1 MQTDNELFSITDS
14 GSFDEFLVTLTG
26 ADNHWM
32 FISSRGA
39 LTAGR
44 EDAEHALF
52 PYGTV
57 DKVYASRGNIG
68 PRTFIRDNA
77 TGKIWEPFADWS
89 AFQYATGRRV
99 AKNMEG
105 TKILFEETNRD
116 LELSFSYSWEFSGR
130 YGFVRQAKLVNL
142 SGRLRRLSVLDGL
155 MNILCPGISNHLQTE
170 LSNLTDAYKDNVVDP
185 VSGMAI
191 FSLASLV
198 TDKAMPAEGLGA
210 SVAWFR
216 SKSRAQLSLDGK
228 AVADFTSGKPFAAC
242 NRACGKRGDFFAHM
256 EVTLAGGGDEDWL
269 VCADRDLDAA
279 RVRDLSREIAA
290 MKDDTSILDDV
301 EQNRIRLRA
310 LVAEADG
317 LCSGALRMHEWHHFA
332 NALFNSLR
340 GGIPLDGYAVRRDDL
355 LEYIKTRNA
364 KAAAEAERVLPA
376 KGLTIGTLRELAA
389 AAGKSMQ
396 ISSDLARL
404 LEEYLPLGFS
414 RRHGDPSRPWNRFS
428 IKIRDERGE
437 PVCAYQGNWRDI
449 FQNWEALSASW
460 PGYLPGFIAAF
471 LDATTLDGYNPYRIG
486 RDGLDWERPDP
497 ENPWANIGY
506 WNDHQII
513 YVQKLFER
521 INDYFPGTLEDSL
534 GKKKYSYARVP
545 YRIADFEATCRAPRS
560 TISFDAK
567 LDREITAQ
575 VSAEGTD
582 ARLVHDG
589 SGAVYAATLAE
600 KILTLALPKIANLV
614 PGGGIWINTQRPEW
628 NDANNALVGNGL
640 SVVTLAYLRRF
651 LAFWISVLEPLG
663 DASFAVAGDVVDFA
677 RSAQAALE
685 AADTAN
691 AATDP
696 AARFAFMSAMGNA
709 ADRYRAAIYAD
720 MRFAQ
725 APVKVPAAEIASL
738 FRAALETADKTL
750 DVQKRSDGLY
760 HAYNLL
766 ALEALGAKT
775 PGTPRAEVR
784 NLQAMLEGQ
793 VAILSSGYLGEEES
807 MRLLERLPKSDLY
820 RADKNS
826 YMLYPTKVLP
836 DFLAKNAFPIDRARE
851 IPLLAKLLDAGDV
864 TLITSSG
871 DGCAHF
877 GMTMENADAVS
888 EAIGAYERNPEWATL
903 AKESKADILALY
915 ESTFKHASF
924 TGRSGT
930 MYAFEGIGSIYW
942 HMVSKLLLASGE
954 LLTASRDAAGTAA
967 GKEDRISRAYLSIR
981 DGLGYRRGADDYGA
995 FPWDP
1000 YSHTPAGAFARQ
1012 PGMTGQ
1018 VKEEI
1023 LTRLME
1029 YGVEVRHGE
1038 IVFTEAPLMDEE
1050 AAPAG
1055 SAPRKWQP
1063 FENGEAVEI
1072 RAGEFGF
1079 TFCGIPVV
1087 RSSAKPRHIVIARD
1101 SGNET
1106 IEGSKI
1112 CRELSEKI
1120 FFRTAGVR
1128 SIRLD

>member
-57 DKVYASRGNIG
+57 DKVYASRGNTG

-89 AFQYATGRRV
+89 TFQYATERRV

-116 LELSFSYSWEFSGR
+116 LELSFSYSWEFSAR
-130 YGFVRQAKLVNL
+130 YGFVRRARLVNL
-142 SGRLRRLSVLDGL
+142 SGSLRRLSVLDGL

-170 LSNLTDAYKDNVVDP
+170 LSSLTDAYKDNVIDP

-216 SKSRAQLSLDGK
+216 TKGRALLSLDGK
-228 AVADFTSGKPFAAC
+228 AIADFTSGKPFSAR
-242 NRACGKRGDFFAHM
+242 NRACGKRGDLFAYM
-256 EVTLAGGGDEDWL
+256 AITLSGGGEEDWL
-269 VCADRDLDAA
+269 ACADRDLDAA

-290 MKDDTSILDDV
+290 MKSDAPILDDV

-310 LVAEADG
+310 LIADADG

-355 LEYIKTRNA
+355 LEYIKARNA
-364 KAAAEAERVLPA
+364 KAAAEAGLVLPA

-389 AAGKSMQ
+389 GTTADAGITGAAGKPMQ

-404 LEEYLPLGFS
+404 LEEYMPLGFS

-521 INDYFPGTLEDSL
+521 VNDYFPGTLEDDL

-545 YRIADFEATCRAPRS
+545 YRIADFGATCRAPRS

-567 LDREITAQ
+567 LDREIAAQ
-575 VSAEGTD
+575 VSTEGTD

-677 RSAQAALE
+677 RSVQAALE
-685 AADTAN
+685 SADTAN
-691 AATDP
+691 AAIDP

-709 ADRYRAAIYAD
+709 ADRYQRGDLCRHALRAGTHPSPRLGDRVTLPQCAHGGRQNSRCPETERRTLSRIQPA
-720 MRFAQ
+720 RARSARRQIPGFAAGGSPQ
-725 APVKVPAAEIASL
+725 PAA
-738 FRAALETADKTL
+738 
-750 DVQKRSDGLY
+750 
-760 HAYNLL
+760 HA
-766 ALEALGAKT
+766 
-775 PGTPRAEVR
+775 
-784 NLQAMLEGQ
+784 
-793 VAILSSGYLGEEES
+793 
-807 MRLLERLPKSDLY
+807 
-820 RADKNS
+820 
-826 YMLYPTKVLP
+826 
-836 DFLAKNAFPIDRARE
+836 
-851 IPLLAKLLDAGDV
+851 
-864 TLITSSG
+864 
-871 DGCAHF
+871 
-877 GMTMENADAVS
+877 
-888 EAIGAYERNPEWATL
+888 
-903 AKESKADILALY
+903 
-915 ESTFKHASF
+915 
-924 TGRSGT
+924 
-930 MYAFEGIGSIYW
+930 
-942 HMVSKLLLASGE
+942 
-954 LLTASRDAAGTAA
+954 
-967 GKEDRISRAYLSIR
+967 
-981 DGLGYRRGADDYGA
+981 
-995 FPWDP
+995 
-1000 YSHTPAGAFARQ
+1000 
-1012 PGMTGQ
+1012 
-1018 VKEEI
+1018 
-1023 LTRLME
+1023 
-1029 YGVEVRHGE
+1029 
-1038 IVFTEAPLMDEE
+1038 
-1050 AAPAG
+1050 
-1055 SAPRKWQP
+1055 
-1063 FENGEAVEI
+1063 
-1072 RAGEFGF
+1072 
-1079 TFCGIPVV
+1079 
-1087 RSSAKPRHIVIARD
+1087 
-1101 SGNET
+1101 
-1106 IEGSKI
+1106 
-1112 CRELSEKI
+1112 
-1120 FFRTAGVR
+1120 
-1128 SIRLD
+1128 